1 MRIRKI
7 ISLKQAAS
15 KNLIDYKLID
25 HGYALIH
32 YLPIKKE
39 NKRDFQRTYQNPQ
52 VFRRDL
58 TFTRDLMIGD
68 RVREWQSRWSFW
80 HGLVKNESIW
90 IDLLLYLCFCM
101 CLTRTT
107 IVIWYTYIHTC
118 MDSRPA
124 LFVKLIFKSTWDGN
138 IYIYTFFNTLYTV
151 YMLYLWNDQLNC
163 IKITSLHLGFD
174 EWWQT
179 DWRTACTTMRI
190 ICQTPGRW

>member
-107 IVIWYTYIHTC
+107 IVLWYTYIHTC

-138 IYIYTFFNTLYTV
+138 IYIYTIFKYIV
-151 YMLYLWNDQLNC
+151 YC
-163 IKITSLHLGFD
+163 IYVISMERSIKLHQDHKSTSGVWWMMTNRLKNSLHHYAHHLPNP
-174 EWWQT
+174 W
-179 DWRTACTTMRI
+179 
-190 ICQTPGRW
+190 